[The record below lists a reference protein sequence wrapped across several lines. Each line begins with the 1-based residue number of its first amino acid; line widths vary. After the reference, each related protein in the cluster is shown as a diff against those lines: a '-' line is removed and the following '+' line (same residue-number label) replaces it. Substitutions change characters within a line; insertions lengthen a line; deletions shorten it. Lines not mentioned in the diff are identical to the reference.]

1 MEPSRHVDVLR
12 DIQNLLNEGG
22 ISLASLVIAA
32 LQDPK
37 SSMGN
42 DLILRIT
49 DVLEA
54 LRPRLDD
61 PLMMELG
68 RFFASITS
76 SELSGL
82 KEDGLWHLPASKLSA
97 EQLQNFSMKEM
108 SCKIAS
114 AAPGF
119 SSFLHA
125 VCVRKNAMSSEAV
138 VDDDEASVEPDWL
151 LEIVCTL
158 IFHINLMNADA

>member
-68 RFFASITS
+68 
-76 SELSGL
+76 
-82 KEDGLWHLPASKLSA
+82 
-97 EQLQNFSMKEM
+97 
-108 SCKIAS
+108 
-114 AAPGF
+114 
-119 SSFLHA
+119 
-125 VCVRKNAMSSEAV
+125 
-138 VDDDEASVEPDWL
+138 
-151 LEIVCTL
+151 
-158 IFHINLMNADA
+158 